1 MPARGRRSAKPFTR
15 RRSAAAFRLRPPVPR
30 MNLSP
35 NRGRED
41 GAAVRPGP
49 PGVVRLRPL
58 LAGRQVLPGYGYGC
72 PFGAL
77 RRAFR
82 SPFRRLRRCSFFGG
96 LLPKAFF
103 GGPSFGYGAAFLCPA
118 EQPGPAPS
126 RLCLL
131 SAPTPLRSAPSPS
144 RPVPSP
150 FRPRSCPVPVPV
162 PVPALSRPVPSL
174 PRPCPCPCP
183 CPCPVPVPFLSRSCP
198 VPVPSLSLSLSLPC
212 PVPVLVPVPVPVPVP
227 FLSRSCPVSVPFLSR
242 SCPLSAPSPLRSVPF
257 PSRSCLRPLFW
268 RGAASSLFFGPRVEK
283 PEKLFRFVISK

>member
-58 LAGRQVLPGYGYGC
+58 LAGRQVLPGWGM
-72 PFGAL
+72 A
-77 RRAFR
+77 AR
-82 SPFRRLRRCSFFGG
+82 SAPCGGRLQPVPAPSPMLFFRRPFAEGLFRR
-96 LLPKAFF
+96 PV
-103 GGPSFGYGAAFLCPA
+103 PSGRRRFFLCPTERSA
-118 EQPGPAPS
+118 LPPPLVSAPS
-126 RLCLL
+126 PLRPL

-144 RPVPSP
+144 RPVPVPSP
-150 FRPRSCPVPVPV
+150 FLSRSSPRPCPCPALPCPVP
-162 PVPALSRPVPSL
+162 APSL
-174 PRPCPCPCP
+174 SRPCPCPCP

-198 VPVPSLSLSLSLPC
+198 LS
-212 PVPVLVPVPVPVPVP
+212 VL
-227 FLSRSCPVSVPFLSR
+227 FLSCPRPRPRPRSRPRPRPRSR
-242 SCPLSAPSPLRSVPF
+242 P
-257 PSRSCLRPLFW
+257 RPLFW

>member
-72 PFGAL
+72 PF
-77 RRAFR
+77 RRSVAHPAFR
-82 SPFRRLRRCSFFGG
+82 SPFRRHGLPTPFRRRPFIGG

-103 GGPSFGYGAAFLCPA
+103 GGPSRRHGLPTPFCRRSFFGGPSLRGGAAFFCARRNGPLCPPFVSA
-118 EQPGPAPS
+118 PFRLCPLSSLPPLRSVPSPLRPLSAPS
-126 RLCLL
+126 R
-131 SAPTPLRSAPSPS
+131 S
-144 RPVPSP
+144 R
-150 FRPRSCPVPVPV
+150 PVPVPV
-162 PVPALSRPVPSL
+162 PSFGGA
-174 PRPCPCPCP
+174 
-183 CPCPVPVPFLSRSCP
+183 
-198 VPVPSLSLSLSLPC
+198 
-212 PVPVLVPVPVPVPVP
+212 
-227 FLSRSCPVSVPFLSR
+227 
-242 SCPLSAPSPLRSVPF
+242 PLRRF
-257 PSRSCLRPLFW
+257 
-268 RGAASSLFFGPRVEK
+268 FFGPRVEK

>member
-82 SPFRRLRRCSFFGG
+82 SPFRRLRRCSFIGG

-131 SAPTPLRSAPSPS
+131 SAPTPLRSDPSPLRPLSAPTPLRSAPS
-144 RPVPSP
+144 
-150 FRPRSCPVPVPV
+150 
-162 PVPALSRPVPSL
+162 LSRS
-174 PRPCPCPCP
+174 
-183 CPCPVPVPFLSRSCP
+183 CPVPVPFLSRSCP
-198 VPVPSLSLSLSLPC
+198 VPVPSPFCSY
-212 PVPVLVPVPVPVPVP
+212 PVPALVPALVPVPVPS
-227 FLSRSCPVSVPFLSR
+227 FGG
-242 SCPLSAPSPLRSVPF
+242 APLRRFFSV
-257 PSRSCLRPLFW
+257 RGLKNRKNCLDL
-268 RGAASSLFFGPRVEK
+268 
-283 PEKLFRFVISK
+283 

>member
-82 SPFRRLRRCSFFGG
+82 SPFRRLRRCSFIGG

-131 SAPTPLRSAPSPS
+131 SAPTPLRSDPSPL
-144 RPVPSP
+144 RP
-150 FRPRSCPVPVPV
+150 
-162 PVPALSRPVPSL
+162 LSAL
-174 PRPCPCPCP
+174 PR
-183 CPCPVPVPFLSRSCP
+183 PCPVPVPFLSRSCP
-198 VPVPSLSLSLSLPC
+198 VPVP
-212 PVPVLVPVPVPVPVP
+212 
-227 FLSRSCPVSVPFLSR
+227 FL
-242 SCPLSAPSPLRSVPF
+242 SPLRSVPILSP
-257 PSRSCLRPLFW
+257 PSSPPSSPSPSPLLAG
-268 RGAASSLFFGPRVEK
+268 R
-283 PEKLFRFVISK
+283 RFVAFFRSEG

>member
-72 PFGAL
+72 PF
-77 RRAFR
+77 RRSVAHPAFR

-103 GGPSFGYGAAFLCPA
+103 GGPSRRHGLPTPFCRRSFFGGPSLRGGAAFFCARRNGPLCHPLVSA
-118 EQPGPAPS
+118 TLSSLPPS
-126 RLCLL
+126 RLC
-131 SAPTPLRSAPSPS
+131 PPLVSAPSPLCPLS
-144 RPVPSP
+144 SLPPLRSVPSP
-150 FRPRSCPVPVPV
+150 LCPLS
-162 PVPALSRPVPSL
+162 ALSPLRSVPSPL
-174 PRPCPCPCP
+174 R
-183 CPCPVPVPFLSRSCP
+183 PVPVPFLS
-198 VPVPSLSLSLSLPC
+198 
-212 PVPVLVPVPVPVPVP
+212 
-227 FLSRSCPVSVPFLSR
+227 
-242 SCPLSAPSPLRSVPF
+242 PSPLLAGR
-257 PSRSCLRPLFW
+257 
-268 RGAASSLFFGPRVEK
+268 
-283 PEKLFRFVISK
+283 RFVAFFRSEG

>member
-72 PFGAL
+72 PF
-77 RRAFR
+77 RRSVAHPAFR
-82 SPFRRLRRCSFFGG
+82 SPFRRLRRCSFIGG

-103 GGPSFGYGAAFLCPA
+103 GGPSRRHGLPTPFCRRSFFGGPSLRGGAAFFCARRNGPLCP
-118 EQPGPAPS
+118 PLVSAPS
-126 RLCLL
+126 RL
-131 SAPTPLRSAPSPS
+131 
-144 RPVPSP
+144 
-150 FRPRSCPVPVPV
+150 
-162 PVPALSRPVPSL
+162 
-174 PRPCPCPCP
+174 
-183 CPCPVPVPFLSRSCP
+183 
-198 VPVPSLSLSLSLPC
+198 
-212 PVPVLVPVPVPVPVP
+212 
-227 FLSRSCPVSVPFLSR
+227 
-242 SCPLSAPSPLRSVPF
+242 CPLSAPSPLRSVPF
-257 PSRSCLRPLFW
+257 PSRSCPRPLFW

>member
-72 PFGAL
+72 PF
-77 RRAFR
+77 RRSVAHPAFR
-82 SPFRRLRRCSFFGG
+82 SPFRRHGLPTPFRRRPFIGG
-96 LLPKAFF
+96 LL
-103 GGPSFGYGAAFLCPA
+103 SAAFCRRPFSAARPLGTVPLFCARRNSPD
-118 EQPGPAPS
+118 QLLLVSVSSPLRP
-126 RLCLL
+126 L

-144 RPVPSP
+144 RPVP
-150 FRPRSCPVPVPV
+150 
-162 PVPALSRPVPSL
+162 
-174 PRPCPCPCP
+174 
-183 CPCPVPVPFLSRSCP
+183 
-198 VPVPSLSLSLSLPC
+198 
-212 PVPVLVPVPVPVPVP
+212 VPVPVP
-227 FLSRSCPVSVPFLSR
+227 FLS
-242 SCPLSAPSPLRSVPF
+242 PLRSVPILSPPSSPPSFPSSFPSPF
-257 PSRSCLRPLFW
+257 PSRSCPRPFFW

>member
-58 LAGRQVLPGYGYGC
+58 LAGRQDLPGYGYGC
-72 PFGAL
+72 PF
-77 RRAFR
+77 RRSVAHPAFR

-103 GGPSFGYGAAFLCPA
+103 GGPSRRHGLPTPFCRRSFFGGPSLRGGAAFFCARRNGPLCP
-118 EQPGPAPS
+118 PLVSAP
-126 RLCLL
+126 L
-131 SAPTPLRSAPSPS
+131 SAPT
-144 RPVPSP
+144 
-150 FRPRSCPVPVPV
+150 
-162 PVPALSRPVPSL
+162 
-174 PRPCPCPCP
+174 
-183 CPCPVPVPFLSRSCP
+183 
-198 VPVPSLSLSLSLPC
+198 
-212 PVPVLVPVPVPVPVP
+212 
-227 FLSRSCPVSVPFLSR
+227 
-242 SCPLSAPSPLRSVPF
+242 PLRSVPF